1 MIREETRLP
10 LSLLL
15 LRVGVFIVMALWS
28 VDKLLNPQHAG
39 AVFETYYLIG
49 GLGPTTLA
57 VIGAGQ
63 LLVEIA
69 FVAGL
74 FRTFTYGFVLVTH
87 GISTLASW
95 PGYIEPFDNLLFFAA
110 WPMLAACVALFLLR
124 EQDTLW
130 AADELLRREA
140 GPRRTEAAGEADP
153 PEEMPVPAGR

>member
-28 VDKLLNPQHAG
+28 VDKLMNPEHASG
-39 AVFETYYLIG
+39 VFETYYLIG
-49 GLGPTTLA
+49 GLGPTTMA

-63 LLVEIA
+63 LLIEIA

-95 PGYIEPFDNLLFFAA
+95 PGYIEPFENLLFFAA

-124 EQDTLW
+124 EQDTLL
-130 AADELLRREA
+130 AADAHSIRSATTGSTRAARRA
-140 GPRRTEAAGEADP
+140 GT
-153 PEEMPVPAGR
+153 